1 MEQSTAY
8 WIFGV
13 LLTVISLLFTLWIA
27 SVKRWTMDRFAE
39 INRLAEL
46 AHSRVNSANGH
57 IQAVEDRVVSAEGKI
72 IRHEEKHKNTDK
84 TLEDIKDSISV
95 LPEMAQNI
103 AVISDRLSKDKPKQ
117 STG

>member
-1 MEQSTAY
+1 MEQSTAL

-13 LLTVISLLFTLWIA
+13 LLTVISVLFTLWIA

-57 IQAVEDRVVSAEGKI
+57 IQAVEDKVTVAEGKI
-72 IRHEEKHKNTDK
+72 IRHEEKHISTDQ
-84 TLEDIKDSISV
+84 TLKEIKESISV
-95 LPEMAQNI
+95 LPQMAENI
-103 AVISDRLSKDKPKQ
+103 AVISDRLGKEKRKS